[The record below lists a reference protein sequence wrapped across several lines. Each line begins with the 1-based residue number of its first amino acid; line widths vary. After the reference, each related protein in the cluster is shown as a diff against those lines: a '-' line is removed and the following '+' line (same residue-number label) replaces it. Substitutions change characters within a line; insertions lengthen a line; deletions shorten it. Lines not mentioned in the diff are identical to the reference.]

1 MGAKIVRRE
10 RGEVAFPQDLKPL
23 NEADYSIIMTRAGA
37 GGPPPDYVRINGQLD
52 VADENAELHSAHIQ
66 KTGAARYTKD
76 YYGIFT
82 AAVLGRL
89 YEKSGMEG
97 LCDNNRRLEGIPIQ
111 DSDR

>member
-1 MGAKIVRRE
+1 
-10 RGEVAFPQDLKPL
+10 
-23 NEADYSIIMTRAGA
+23 MTRAGA

-52 VADENAELHSAHIQ
+52 VADENAEWHSAHIQ

-82 AAVLGRL
+82 AAMLGRL
-89 YEKSGMEG
+89 YEKSGMEV